1 MDARLVDY
9 LATLGATPEALDG
22 WTVHT
27 AQRAGVDVAFVITR
41 GPEIHMLSL
50 VGPRAMSRRNIAQF
64 LYPIVDEHGYATTR
78 VPATE
83 TDHRLRIALGF
94 VQSWADEQYTY
105 WALTTRPYDRQQQ
118 PEGIDPCL
126 SQ

>member
-1 MDARLVDY
+1 MRSDPRLVAY
-9 LATLGATPEALDG
+9 LASLGATPAALDG

-41 GPEIHMLSL
+41 GPEIHMLSI

-64 LYPIVDEHGYATTR
+64 LHPIVDEHGYATTR
-78 VPATE
+78 VPLAE
-83 TDHRLRIALGF
+83 TDHRLRLALGF
-94 VQSWADEQYTY
+94 VQQWADENYTY
-105 WALTTRPYDRQQQ
+105 WALTTRPYQK
-118 PEGIDPCL
+118 GNIPCQ